1 MEKEYKEEVK
11 THRLLKNHLF
21 HWKEIVIGGTL
32 NAYIYANEKSSYII
46 NNSMDGVHS
55 FDATS
60 FGYDLGIG
68 EPFPKGSKKIDLL
81 DALAYKLAFQGLS
94 PFGDKIS
101 SIRLEEE
108 KTLKITTVN
117 SRVFRVTYEKLRIF
131 DPANIYD
138 LPFESVKATKG
149 FRVFDWFDV
158 HHGTK
163 HEKESVKD
171 KNSNLVKNI
180 KFYITDRVDGDHNFK
195 DLVAESYLTHS
206 QLIDPEY
213 SDTYARLKV
222 LSMMKAAGIKGPLN
236 GTDRNGNIRHRP
248 LKISLN
254 RREVIPDT
262 EIKSMECGDI
272 IVDGRSTE
280 EILATR
286 T

>member
-55 FDATS
+55 FDANS

-94 PFGDKIS
+94 PFGDKVS

-131 DPANIYD
+131 DPTNIYD
-138 LPFESVKATKG
+138 LPFEPEKVTKG

-163 HEKESVKD
+163 HEKEYIED

-180 KFYITDRVDGDHNFK
+180 KFYITSRVDGDHKFK
-195 DLVAESYLTHS
+195 DLVAESYLS
-206 QLIDPEY
+206 DFQLRDPEY

-222 LSMMKAAGIKGPLN
+222 LSMMKEAGIKGPLN
-236 GTDRNGNIRHRP
+236 GTDRYGNIRYRP
-248 LKISLN
+248 LKINLN